1 VTSGDDPPEVTAVET
16 VWRNPWVRAIAY
28 VASAIFV
35 FWVMW
40 RFRAGYAFALQVGV
54 VGFVI
59 AYILNPIVEALE
71 RIRLHRALAV
81 VLVYLFLLQLLV
93 LGSLLISQVV
103 TETRR
108 FINLIPTAFD
118 NMSSYAEEASIRFYG
133 LIDRLPQFLADR
145 FGVETT
151 NDEVSQQVQEQ
162 LANLLARA
170 AEGVNTLLERLIT
183 GGPNLLLTGATNIIS
198 ATLQVFLILLAS
210 AYFLYD
216 FPKFT
221 SAFRRFAPLRWR
233 PIYDDVITK
242 ADRAVGGYLRGQL
255 LITTILGFL
264 IWLGLS
270 IIGVPLALAIS
281 FLAAVFNLVPYL
293 GAIIGVTPAVLL
305 GFTTDGPFS
314 PLLTAFL
321 AVAVFTI
328 VNQLEGNLLAPLIL
342 SRSVNLHPVTVLL
355 AIITGLGLL
364 GFIGA
369 LLAVPVV
376 ALSKVILEEYLL
388 KRPSFQLPVAQA
400 PPHGP
405 EPPGE
410 ERAEEER

>member
-1 VTSGDDPPEVTAVET
+1 MTPGNDTPEVTAVET
-16 VWRNPWVRAIAY
+16 VWRNPWVRSITY
-28 VASAIFV
+28 VGAFIFV
-35 FWVMW
+35 FWVLW
-40 RFRAGYAFALQVGV
+40 RFRAGYTFALQVGLI
-54 VGFVI
+54 GFVI
-59 AYILNPIVEALE
+59 AYILNPIVELLE
-71 RIRLHRALAV
+71 RIRLHRTLAV
-81 VLVYLFLLQLLV
+81 VLVYLLLLQLFV

-118 NMSSYAEEASIRFYG
+118 NMSTYAEEFSIWFYG
-133 LIDRLPQFLADR
+133 LIDRLPQFLSDR

-162 LANLLARA
+162 LTNLLARA
-170 AEGVNTLLERLIT
+170 AEGVNALLERLIT
-183 GGPNLLLTGATNIIS
+183 GGPNLLLTGATSLIS
-198 ATLQVFLILLAS
+198 ATLQIFLILLAS

-221 SAFRRFAPLRWR
+221 SNFRRFAPLRWR
-233 PIYDDVITK
+233 VFYDDVIAK

-264 IWLGLS
+264 IWIGLS
-270 IIGVPLALAIS
+270 LIGVPLALAIS

-314 PLLTAFL
+314 PLLTSFL
-321 AVAVFTI
+321 AIAVFTI

-364 GFIGA
+364 GFVGA

-388 KRPSFQLPVAQA
+388 KRPAFQVPDAQA
-400 PPHGP
+400 PPYEP
-405 EPPGE
+405 EPSGE
-410 ERAEEER
+410 ELVEEE